1 MATLTKEQL
10 DHFKEFGFLKVEN
23 VIDPEKIIDPIIDE
37 YHQVLSNLAD
47 ILFEEGKITSKY
59 EDLPFGER
67 VTKIYSEADEVY
79 NQFFDF
85 SLPQG
90 NIKNDTPFWAGPA
103 VFYALKCESL
113 LDAVESIIGK
123 EIYSNPIQLPNE
135 VPLLPLSHNNNLSK
149 HDIYQSQANL

>member
-67 VTKIYSEADEVY
+67 VTKIY
-79 NQFFDF
+79 
-85 SLPQG
+85 L
-90 NIKNDTPFWAGPA
+90 
-103 VFYALKCESL
+103 
-113 LDAVESIIGK
+113 
-123 EIYSNPIQLPNE
+123 
-135 VPLLPLSHNNNLSK
+135 
-149 HDIYQSQANL
+149 